1 MKYEFEKVIDGMSK
15 YINDEIYSSMNDL
28 QEFAARVIVGR
39 IINNQENV
47 KEMLINN
54 GFVRTFGVIDAEGM
68 VDVDSIAGDIKREI
82 ARKEKI
88 TFKKQQEKCYMFLW
102 LFLQILLKRADLFV
116 IINTYVKKEKYLW
129 KTTLRL

>member
-88 TFKKQQEKCYMFLW
+88 TFNIPMFGRMTFKPTDVDMLYRHITGEE
-102 LFLQILLKRADLFV
+102 LTNNA
-116 IINTYVKKEKYLW
+116 IN
-129 KTTLRL
+129 

>member
-15 YINDEIYSSMNDL
+15 YINDEIYSGMNNL
-28 QEFAARVIVGR
+28 QEFAARVMVGR

-54 GFVRTFGVIDAEGM
+54 GFIRTFGIVDAEGM
-68 VDVDSIAGDIKREI
+68 VDVESLANDIKREI

-88 TFKKQQEKCYMFLW
+88 TFNVPMFGRMTFKPSDVDMLYQNITGEE
-102 LFLQILLKRADLFV
+102 LTNNAV
-116 IINTYVKKEKYLW
+116 N
-129 KTTLRL
+129 

>member
-15 YINDEIYSSMNDL
+15 YINDEIYVGMNDL
-28 QEFAARVIVGR
+28 QEFTARVIVGR

-54 GFVRTFGVIDAEGM
+54 GFMRTFGIIDTEGM
-68 VDVDSIAGDIKREI
+68 VDVDSIANDIKREI

-88 TFKKQQEKCYMFLW
+88 TFNIPMFGRMTFKPTDVDMLYRH
-102 LFLQILLKRADLFV
+102 ITGEEMTNNAS
-116 IINTYVKKEKYLW
+116 N
-129 KTTLRL
+129 

>member
-15 YINDEIYSSMNDL
+15 YINDEIYAGMNDL

-54 GFVRTFGVIDAEGM
+54 GFIRTFGIIDTEGM
-68 VDVDSIAGDIKREI
+68 VDVDSVASDIKREI

-88 TFKKQQEKCYMFLW
+88 TFNIPMFGRMTFKPTDVDMLYRH
-102 LFLQILLKRADLFV
+102 ITGEEMTNNAS
-116 IINTYVKKEKYLW
+116 N
-129 KTTLRL
+129 

>member
-15 YINDEIYSSMNDL
+15 YINDEIYAGMNDL

-54 GFVRTFGVIDAEGM
+54 GFIRTFGIIDTEGM
-68 VDVDSIAGDIKREI
+68 VDVDSIANDIKREI
-82 ARKEKI
+82 SRKEKI
-88 TFKKQQEKCYMFLW
+88 TFNIPMFGRMTFKPTDVDMLYRH
-102 LFLQILLKRADLFV
+102 ITGEEMTNNAS
-116 IINTYVKKEKYLW
+116 N
-129 KTTLRL
+129 